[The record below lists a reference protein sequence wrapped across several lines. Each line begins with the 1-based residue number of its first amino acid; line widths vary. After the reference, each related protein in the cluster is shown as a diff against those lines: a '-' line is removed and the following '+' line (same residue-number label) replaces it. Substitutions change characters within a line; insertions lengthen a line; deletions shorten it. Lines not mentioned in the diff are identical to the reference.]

1 MPALNLALRTSL
13 LALFLLLGISA
24 CGSGGKGTEPTRPQ
38 DSVISDLVVSAP
50 DGHKASLGWRTDRP
64 CSATVSYQKPGGP
77 PMIRRWMDAKTARQV
92 ALDLLEPG
100 TSYTLTLQV
109 KDADQNT
116 STASSQVITGPSSG
130 APGIRIT
137 VDPSTPRSISPYIY
151 GLNYMAMIGSENAPH
166 VPQRLTLDR
175 VGGNRWTVYNWENN
189 ASNAGIDWH
198 FTSDGF
204 VGGGETPAEAV
215 RLFVEA
221 ARNRGQASIITVPIQ
236 GYVAADKAG
245 PVDPSGADLA
255 TRFKQVIP
263 KKAVKSAVPFSS
275 APDLTDPYVFVDEFL
290 WTFQN
295 RFTVEGDPSSDVF
308 APTATHPV
316 LVSLDNEPDLWHS
329 THPEVQGTTLHSSA
343 DLLAR
348 TQATARALKDQFPD
362 IQLLGPAHY
371 GINGLYSWRDTYPAD
386 PGGDWFMDHY
396 LREMKAASDQDG
408 RRLLDV
414 FDFHWYPEISV
425 EGTHIFRMSEAEL
438 TEAQVQ
444 AIVQS
449 PRDWWDEGFLNKDSW
464 LPALL
469 GGPTRFLDRVQ
480 SKVEAAYPGTRVAI
494 TEYYFGGVPLPPLGL
509 PGLSRLR
516 RRQRLLRRYQPI
528 RELQRSRQG
537 VQLREPR
544 FCASR
549 PHGDRR
555 HQSLRGRPG
564 RGLQRSLPDGHRQGL
579 LDGCQ
584 PIQALPRGTAAGGSR
599 PVGGL
604 PASPQRL
611 HDRDPVGIRAGSGS
625 PDHDPAW
632 PRSAP
637 SKCWRASA
645 WPGCHP
651 ASPGARRSRRRAPSP
666 PG

>member
-1 MPALNLALRTSL
+1 VPALNLALRTPL
-13 LALFLLLGISA
+13 PALFLLLGLLA
-24 CGSGGKGTEPTRPQ
+24 CGGGGKGTEPTRP
-38 DSVISDLVVSAP
+38 SNPVISDLVVSAP

-64 CSATVSYQKPGGP
+64 CSATVSYQKPGGT
-77 PMIRRWMDAKTARQV
+77 PMTRRWTDARTARQV

-116 STASSQVITGPSSG
+116 STASTQVITGPSSG

-137 VDPSTPRSISPYIY
+137 VDPSTTRSISPYIY

-204 VGGGETPAEAV
+204 LGGGETPAEAV

-245 PVDPSGADLA
+245 PVDPSGGDLA

-263 KKAVKSAVPFSS
+263 KKAAKSAVPFTS

-295 RFTVEGDPSSDVF
+295 RFKTEGDPSSDVF
-308 APTATHPV
+308 ASSATHPV

-329 THPEVQGTTLHSSA
+329 THTEVQGTTLHPST

-348 TQATARALKDQFPD
+348 TQAAAKALKDQFPA

-425 EGTHIFRMSEAEL
+425 EGKHIFRMNEAEL
-438 TEAQVQ
+438 NEAQVQ

-449 PRDWWDEGFLNKDSW
+449 PRDWWDAGFVNKDSW

-480 SKVEAAYPGTRVAI
+480 SKVEAAYPGTRIAI
-494 TEYYFGGVPLPPLGL
+494 TEYYYGGGHHIAGAIAQADNLGIFGSRGVHAATLWPAGECPYPLSAFQAYRGFDGGAACFGDTSLSAVSSDAAKVSSYVSRDSAHPGRTVIVAINRSAAAQDVAFSGLSQTGIARVYRMDASQYKPFLAGQMPVDLGQWVVCLPPL
-509 PGLSRLR
+509 SVST
-516 RRQRLLRRYQPI
+516 I
-528 RELQRSRQG
+528 E
-537 VQLREPR
+537 VQ
-544 FCASR
+544 
-549 PHGDRR
+549 
-555 HQSLRGRPG
+555 
-564 RGLQRSLPDGHRQGL
+564 
-579 LDGCQ
+579 
-584 PIQALPRGTAAGGSR
+584 
-599 PVGGL
+599 
-604 PASPQRL
+604 
-611 HDRDPVGIRAGSGS
+611 
-625 PDHDPAW
+625 
-632 PRSAP
+632 
-637 SKCWRASA
+637 
-645 WPGCHP
+645 
-651 ASPGARRSRRRAPSP
+651 
-666 PG
+666 